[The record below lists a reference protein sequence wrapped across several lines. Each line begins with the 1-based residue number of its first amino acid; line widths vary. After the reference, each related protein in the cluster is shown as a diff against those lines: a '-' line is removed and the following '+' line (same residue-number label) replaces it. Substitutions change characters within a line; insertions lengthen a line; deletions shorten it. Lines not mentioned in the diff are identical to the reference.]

1 MKNSIPLLTFVDA
14 RYIQRRTAANF
25 RREGAVSCKQPTE
38 LTYANSAVPFRYN
51 ETAPGLFERHGI
63 PSGMAQPNVGRDRNN
78 VATKTRHRERKPRD
92 EISREKQLPGTIKY
106 TKFKRGELVSAS
118 RACTRATS
126 PQLGH
131 GRCRSWIFGRLR
143 SGSQPRASLL
153 SRVSRKSESS
163 CGACAC
169 GCCSVFVLNVT
180 VCPRE
185 YWAS

>member
-1 MKNSIPLLTFVDA
+1 M
-14 RYIQRRTAANF
+14 
-25 RREGAVSCKQPTE
+25 SCKQPAE

-63 PSGMAQPNVGRDRNN
+63 PSGAARPNVGRDRNN

-118 RACTRATS
+118 RACARATS
-126 PQLGH
+126 APLGR
-131 GRCRSWIFGRLR
+131 GRYRSRIFGRLR
-143 SGSQPRASLL
+143 SRSQPRANLP

-169 GCCSVFVLNVT
+169 GCCSVFKLTVT
-180 VCPRE
+180 VYRRE
-185 YWAS
+185 YIGLRRSSVLGRLFAGRFTPQTSVLAYKCWPSR